1 MIVLPIQMSVNI
13 GVIIQTVLFTVL
25 VILVI
30 DWLVMAEHVMVS
42 SIICYN
48 SAIILCFNLEIDE
61 CSEGLSSCNQMCTNV
76 IGSYYCICYS
86 GFELLYDNYTCQGQL

>member
-13 GVIIQTVLFTVL
+13 VVIIQTVLFTVL

-30 DWLVMAEHVMVS
+30 DWLVMVEHVMVS
-42 SIICYN
+42 FIICYN
-48 SAIILCFNLEIDE
+48 STIISCLNLEIDE

>member
-13 GVIIQTVLFTVL
+13 VVIIQTVLFTVL
-25 VILVI
+25 VILVT
-30 DWLVMAEHVMVS
+30 DWPVMVEHVMVS